1 MQVLTWILGGI
12 AAGWLTGFTRKGR
25 GYGLLGNLLIGMAG
39 GIVGVWLFRS
49 LGVTAPG
56 GPVSHVLV
64 SFVGGLVLATSV
76 RLLDQAARHAGAL
89 VGQPA
94 TTVVDDVQ
102 AQVRRLGGLELQVL
116 TQFLRRRPVAKNLN
130 ITFEQQITFGQRL
143 ADQVATFGGSWTFIM
158 LFGVVL
164 VLWMWANVRSVQPW
178 DPYPFI
184 LLNLVL
190 SCLAALQAP
199 VIMMSQNRQA
209 AKDRL
214 DAQNDYEVNL
224 KAEMEILALHSKLDE
239 VREREGQELV
249 ELQQRHQ
256 ALMDRLERL
265 LEIHE
270 GGREPAS

>member
-39 GIVGVWLFRS
+39 GIVGVWLFRL

-56 GPVSHVLV
+56 GPVTHVLV

-76 RLLDQAARHAGAL
+76 RLLDQAARRAGAF

-94 TTVVDDVQ
+94 PTVVDDVQ
-102 AQVRRLGGLELQVL
+102 AQVRRLGALELQVV
-116 TQFLRRRPVAKNLN
+116 TQFLKRRPVAKNLN
-130 ITFEQQITFGQRL
+130 ATFEQQITFGQRL
-143 ADQVATFGGSWTFIM
+143 ADQVAAFGGSWTFIM
-158 LFGVVL
+158 LFGLVL
-164 VLWMWANVRSVQPW
+164 VLWILANAHGARPW

-249 ELQQRHQ
+249 DLQQRHQ

-265 LEIHE
+265 LKIHE
-270 GGREPAS
+270 ENA

>member
-1 MQVLTWILGGI
+1 MQALTWILGGI

-56 GPVSHVLV
+56 GPVTHVLV

-76 RLLDQAARHAGAL
+76 RLLDQAARRAGAF

-94 TTVVDDVQ
+94 PTVVDDVQ

-130 ITFEQQITFGQRL
+130 ATFEQQITFGQRL
-143 ADQVATFGGSWTFIM
+143 ADQVAAFGGSWTFIM
-158 LFGVVL
+158 LFGLVL
-164 VLWMWANVRSVQPW
+164 VVWIWANAHGARPW

-265 LEIHE
+265 LKIHE
-270 GGREPAS
+270 ADA

>member
-1 MQVLTWILGGI
+1 MQALTWILGGI

-39 GIVGVWLFRS
+39 GIVGGWIFRS
-49 LGVTAPG
+49 LGATPPG
-56 GPVSHVLV
+56 GPVTHVLV

-94 TTVVDDVQ
+94 PTVVDDVQ

-116 TQFLRRRPVAKNLN
+116 TQFLRRRPVSKNLN
-130 ITFEQQITFGQRL
+130 ATFEQQITFGQRL
-143 ADQVATFGGSWTFIM
+143 ADQVAVLGGSWTFIM
-158 LFGVVL
+158 LFGLGL
-164 VLWMWANVRSVQPW
+164 VLWTWANVHSAQPW

-190 SCLAALQAP
+190 SCLAAIQAP
-199 VIMMSQNRQA
+199 VIMMSQNRHA

-224 KAEMEILALHSKLDE
+224 KAEMEVLALHSKLDE